1 MIMNGRIHLKNMT
14 FFGYHG
20 HRAEENALGQRF
32 MIDVVLSLDIAEA
45 ARTDTLQST
54 VDYTKVFA
62 ICRDVVENDR
72 VKLLETLANDIV
84 DRILASCPRVNEV
97 EIIIKKPS
105 VPISGALDYVAIEI
119 RKTRA

>member
-1 MIMNGRIHLKNMT
+1 MNGRIHLKNMT

-45 ARTDTLQST
+45 ASTDALQNT
-54 VDYTKVFA
+54 VDYTKVFT

-72 VKLLETLANDIV
+72 VKLLETLANDIM
-84 DRILASCPRVNEV
+84 DRILASCPRVNQV
-97 EIIIKKPS
+97 EITIKKPS
-105 VPISGALDYVAIEI
+105 VPISGALDYVALETG
-119 RKTRA
+119 KTRA